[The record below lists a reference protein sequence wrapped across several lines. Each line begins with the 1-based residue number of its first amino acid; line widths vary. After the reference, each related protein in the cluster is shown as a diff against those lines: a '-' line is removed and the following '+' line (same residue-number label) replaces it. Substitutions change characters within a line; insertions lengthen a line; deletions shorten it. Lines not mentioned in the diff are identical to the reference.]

1 MTARKPAV
9 PDLPTVP
16 RDIADRIEAE
26 QLASLA
32 EKTVRRLA
40 DARLAEAELAAETA
54 ARRTRAA
61 VRAHRREE
69 RRMALTTA
77 AVTCVGFAVL
87 LIRSAP
93 WGTVALSAIAA
104 VLLARVPQG
113 RREQ

>member
-32 EKTVRRLA
+32 EKTDRRLA
-40 DARLAEAELAAETA
+40 A

-77 AVTCVGFAVL
+77 AVACVGFAVL
-87 LIRSAP
+87 LLKAAP
-93 WGTVALSAIAA
+93 WCTVALSAIAA

-113 RREQ
+113 GAEQ

>member
-1 MTARKPAV
+1 MTARKPAAA
-9 PDLPTVP
+9 
-16 RDIADRIEAE
+16 ADRIEAA
-26 QLASLA
+26 QLAALA
-32 EKTVRRLA
+32 EKTDRRLA
-40 DARLAEAELAAETA
+40 AARLAEAELAAETA

-77 AVTCVGFAVL
+77 AVTCVGFAVML
-87 LIRSAP
+87 LKAAP

-113 RREQ
+113 GTEQ

>member
-16 RDIADRIEAE
+16 RDIADRIEAA
-26 QLASLA
+26 QLAALA
-32 EKTVRRLA
+32 EKTDRRLA
-40 DARLAEAELAAETA
+40 AARLAEAELAAETA

-77 AVTCVGFAVL
+77 AVACVGFAVL

-93 WGTVALSAIAA
+93 WCTVALSAIAA

-113 RREQ
+113 GAEQ